1 MAKLWTDILLPLA
14 VAGGVA
20 AQTLGVEMNRAR
32 VLHAWFP
39 DARRDTVQVDSLHR
53 PLDSLVKVL
62 QKDSTQRPSLDS
74 LSPRDP
80 LDSLARA
87 TMEQMQKDSIRARR
101 DSLTEEEDLFGAEDN
116 VPTVYARD
124 TMKVPDS
131 LKLTDPFLYQWYVAT
146 KDSYTHK
153 LVIDSLK
160 AEGDT
165 LIWPRVDSLFV
176 ADSTLQAQ
184 IAWEKKWA
192 SMSKAE
198 RKRWIYE
205 HVQLPVILHKQDSI
219 LKRKDSLK
227 RIKDSII
234 QNTPRILETPFLPDS
249 LLYKR
254 LTTWKHN
261 RLFNSMEMV
270 KWDTTANYHFYDYPF
285 MREDAGATWLGMPG
299 SAVQQYNYFRRDQ
312 EQSASF
318 YKAQESWTYNAENF
332 TFFNTKTPYTELE
345 YSGNLFNSSSLSA
358 DNFRVFTTQNILP
371 SLNIALEMK
380 RYGGAGTLKNEKTD
394 NRTYFVSGNYLGKRY
409 MAHAGFIYNKISRQ
423 ESGGMVDNLWIR
435 DTTVDVREINVN
447 LAAASNSYRKMT
459 VFADQT
465 FRIPFTF
472 IEKLKH
478 RGDTTW
484 HPSDTL
490 DRDATTAFVG
500 TATEFTTYSKKYV
513 DNNSDE
519 LATFYNEVF
528 NINPAKSADSLRN
541 MRLDNRVFIRL
552 QPWKDNAIVSKI
564 EGGIGDRFQTFYLQ
578 DPDEVLYKPSSHKW
592 NSVYAYAG
600 VEGSF
605 KRYLKWDATGMYT
618 FAGKEVNDFNINANA
633 TLNFFPFRRHPDSPI
648 SLKAH
653 FETKLKTPDF
663 YQQHFYSNHF
673 RWEND
678 FSKLSTTKV
687 HATLDIPRWQLKAE
701 VGYALLANQVYYDT
715 LGVVRQHGNAES
727 VFTVGLTKN
736 FAFGPVHLDNTALVQ
751 LSSNQNVLPLPTLA
765 LNLRW
770 YLQFNIIDP
779 KVLQLQLGLNA
790 RYTTYWYAP
799 SYNPVT
805 GTFTTQN
812 KERYGNCPVFDVFI
826 NAQWKKCCIFVKL
839 ENAGN
844 GWPMQRKDYFTAHH
858 YIQTSRAIKIGVSWP
873 FYPRLGKL
881 RTLSSRASGGGMG
894 GGKGGNSSSGG
905 LGGGLGGGLSSGLK
919 SMTR

>member
-53 PLDSLVKVL
+53 PLDSL
-62 QKDSTQRPSLDS
+62 
-74 LSPRDP
+74 
-80 LDSLARA
+80 ARA
-87 TMEQMQKDSIRARR
+87 AMEQLQKDSIRARR

-165 LIWPRVDSLFV
+165 LIWPRVDSLFL

-184 IAWEKKWA
+184 IAWDKKWA

-205 HVQLPVILHKQDSI
+205 HVQLPAILHKQDSI

-227 RIKDSII
+227 HIKDSII

-261 RLFNSMEMV
+261 RLFNSMETV

-312 EQSASF
+312 EQSTSF

-447 LAAASNSYRKMT
+447 LTAASNSYRKMT

-552 QPWKDNAIVSKI
+552 QPWKDNAIVSRI

-653 FETKLKTPDF
+653 FETKLKTP
-663 YQQHFYSNHF
+663 
-673 RWEND
+673 E
-678 FSKLSTTKV
+678 
-687 HATLDIPRWQLKAE
+687 ALK
-701 VGYALLANQVYYDT
+701 
-715 LGVVRQHGNAES
+715 
-727 VFTVGLTKN
+727 
-736 FAFGPVHLDNTALVQ
+736 
-751 LSSNQNVLPLPTLA
+751 
-765 LNLRW
+765 
-770 YLQFNIIDP
+770 
-779 KVLQLQLGLNA
+779 
-790 RYTTYWYAP
+790 RY
-799 SYNPVT
+799 V
-805 GTFTTQN
+805 
-812 KERYGNCPVFDVFI
+812 D
-826 NAQWKKCCIFVKL
+826 CILKRL
-839 ENAGN
+839 EN
-844 GWPMQRKDYFTAHH
+844 K
-858 YIQTSRAIKIGVSWP
+858 
-873 FYPRLGKL
+873 GKKGTPEYSKSADKGL
-881 RTLSSRASGGGMG
+881 KLVHGELRASGHSLVHQKAHVCEFLLPGVRVVPVDADEDGIIRQAVPER
-894 GGKGGNSSSGG
+894 KQDDDQDQ
-905 LGGGLGGGLSSGLK
+905 
-919 SMTR
+919 

>member
-1 MAKLWTDILLPLA
+1 M
-14 VAGGVA
+14 
-20 AQTLGVEMNRAR
+20 
-32 VLHAWFP
+32 
-39 DARRDTVQVDSLHR
+39 
-53 PLDSLVKVL
+53 
-62 QKDSTQRPSLDS
+62 
-74 LSPRDP
+74 
-80 LDSLARA
+80 
-87 TMEQMQKDSIRARR
+87 
-101 DSLTEEEDLFGAEDN
+101 
-116 VPTVYARD
+116 
-124 TMKVPDS
+124 
-131 LKLTDPFLYQWYVAT
+131 
-146 KDSYTHK
+146 
-153 LVIDSLK
+153 
-160 AEGDT
+160 
-165 LIWPRVDSLFV
+165 
-176 ADSTLQAQ
+176 
-184 IAWEKKWA
+184 
-192 SMSKAE
+192 
-198 RKRWIYE
+198 
-205 HVQLPVILHKQDSI
+205 
-219 LKRKDSLK
+219 
-227 RIKDSII
+227 
-234 QNTPRILETPFLPDS
+234 
-249 LLYKR
+249 
-254 LTTWKHN
+254 
-261 RLFNSMEMV
+261 
-270 KWDTTANYHFYDYPF
+270 
-285 MREDAGATWLGMPG
+285 
-299 SAVQQYNYFRRDQ
+299 
-312 EQSASF
+312 
-318 YKAQESWTYNAENF
+318 
-332 TFFNTKTPYTELE
+332 
-345 YSGNLFNSSSLSA
+345 
-358 DNFRVFTTQNILP
+358 
-371 SLNIALEMK
+371 
-380 RYGGAGTLKNEKTD
+380 
-394 NRTYFVSGNYLGKRY
+394 SGNYLGKRY

-465 FRIPFTF
+465 LRIPFTF

-618 FAGKEVNDFNINANA
+618 FAGKEVNDFSVNANA

-673 RWEND
+673 RWKND

-715 LGVVRQHGNAES
+715 LGVVRQHGTAES

-905 LGGGLGGGLSSGLK
+905 LGGGLGGGLTSGLK
-919 SMTR
+919 NMTQ

>member
-53 PLDSLVKVL
+53 PLDSL
-62 QKDSTQRPSLDS
+62 
-74 LSPRDP
+74 
-80 LDSLARA
+80 ARA

-116 VPTVYARD
+116 VPTVFARD

-205 HVQLPVILHKQDSI
+205 HVQLPAILHKQDSI

-715 LGVVRQHGNAES
+715 LGIVRQHGTAES
-727 VFTVGLTKN
+727 VFTVG
-736 FAFGPVHLDNTALVQ
+736 
-751 LSSNQNVLPLPTLA
+751 
-765 LNLRW
+765 
-770 YLQFNIIDP
+770 LQFNIIDP

>member
-53 PLDSLVKVL
+53 
-62 QKDSTQRPSLDS
+62 
-74 LSPRDP
+74 P

-332 TFFNTKTPYTELE
+332 TFFNT
-345 YSGNLFNSSSLSA
+345 FQNS
-358 DNFRVFTTQNILP
+358 
-371 SLNIALEMK
+371 
-380 RYGGAGTLKNEKTD
+380 
-394 NRTYFVSGNYLGKRY
+394 
-409 MAHAGFIYNKISRQ
+409 
-423 ESGGMVDNLWIR
+423 
-435 DTTVDVREINVN
+435 
-447 LAAASNSYRKMT
+447 
-459 VFADQT
+459 
-465 FRIPFTF
+465 
-472 IEKLKH
+472 
-478 RGDTTW
+478 
-484 HPSDTL
+484 
-490 DRDATTAFVG
+490 
-500 TATEFTTYSKKYV
+500 
-513 DNNSDE
+513 
-519 LATFYNEVF
+519 
-528 NINPAKSADSLRN
+528 
-541 MRLDNRVFIRL
+541 
-552 QPWKDNAIVSKI
+552 
-564 EGGIGDRFQTFYLQ
+564 
-578 DPDEVLYKPSSHKW
+578 
-592 NSVYAYAG
+592 
-600 VEGSF
+600 
-605 KRYLKWDATGMYT
+605 
-618 FAGKEVNDFNINANA
+618 
-633 TLNFFPFRRHPDSPI
+633 
-648 SLKAH
+648 
-653 FETKLKTPDF
+653 
-663 YQQHFYSNHF
+663 
-673 RWEND
+673 
-678 FSKLSTTKV
+678 
-687 HATLDIPRWQLKAE
+687 
-701 VGYALLANQVYYDT
+701 
-715 LGVVRQHGNAES
+715 
-727 VFTVGLTKN
+727 
-736 FAFGPVHLDNTALVQ
+736 
-751 LSSNQNVLPLPTLA
+751 
-765 LNLRW
+765 
-770 YLQFNIIDP
+770 
-779 KVLQLQLGLNA
+779 
-790 RYTTYWYAP
+790 
-799 SYNPVT
+799 
-805 GTFTTQN
+805 
-812 KERYGNCPVFDVFI
+812 
-826 NAQWKKCCIFVKL
+826 
-839 ENAGN
+839 
-844 GWPMQRKDYFTAHH
+844 
-858 YIQTSRAIKIGVSWP
+858 
-873 FYPRLGKL
+873 
-881 RTLSSRASGGGMG
+881 
-894 GGKGGNSSSGG
+894 
-905 LGGGLGGGLSSGLK
+905 
-919 SMTR
+919 